1 MQSLLRSDVQLNK
14 TVGEYWIPHSWSI
27 LRYNKLATRMGLNL
41 NPLTPF
47 LQNLGEP
54 SMPFTAWTRVYENYV
69 LAIQENAL
77 TDARKC
83 TLLIHCF
90 GT

>member
-1 MQSLLRSDVQLNK
+1 MRREGVLDGRSGGVQCKGLVRYDVRLNK

-27 LRYNKLATRMGLNL
+27 LPYNKLATRMGLNL

-54 SMPFTAWTRVYENYV
+54 SMPFM
-69 LAIQENAL
+69 AL
-77 TDARKC
+77 H
-83 TLLIHCF
+83 LWP
-90 GT
+90 